1 MNVTFVCIKAVN
13 SQKILFEKKFCDC
26 LKICTT
32 ETKAYFEN
40 LPPLNMTWFQ
50 ILQFQYIC
58 SVGST
63 MLTSSA
69 ITQQNLNMSKL
80 ETGEPN

>member
-40 LPPLNMTWFQ
+40 LPPLNMQ
-50 ILQFQYIC
+50 VRQDLVSNSPISIC
-58 SVGST
+58 SVGSS

-69 ITQQNLNMSKL
+69 IHATKFEYVKTRNW
-80 ETGEPN
+80 